1 VRSHKRWTSI
11 EIRPDTPATIEYSE
25 VEQAY
30 WLTWE
35 PVGLAIGLSEDELRA
50 IVADA
55 MIAQAQATMT
65 SSNAS

>member
-1 VRSHKRWTSI
+1 VRTAKRWTSI
-11 EIRPDTPATIEYSE
+11 EIRPAAPATVEYSE

-30 WLTWE
+30 WITWE

-55 MIAQAQATMT
+55 MIAQAQASMT
-65 SSNAS
+65 SEAS